1 MSTFWAIFGY
11 FLFQHLVTLAGI
23 DTFTKQNKTNV
34 SNDKP
39 GETKT
44 SMEEERVLGAEQV

>member
-23 DTFTKQNKTNV
+23 DTFTKQNKRF
-34 SNDKP
+34 K
-39 GETKT
+39 
-44 SMEEERVLGAEQV
+44 